1 MSNII
6 PIAQAYA
13 EAPRL
18 TLSHPDPVPLPISL
32 PDVPLFDRSLLPTQ
46 LGPWVEDIA
55 ERLNVPMDFTALPA
69 MVGAAS
75 LIGSKVGVRP
85 QVHTSWTEAANLW
98 GCVTGNPGML
108 KSPAVGEVFAPL
120 RRLDM
125 QADRAYQAELS
136 HFEDSSLVH
145 KMALEEA
152 QKKAR
157 KAVRDGE
164 CELAQSILGE
174 VQSSDPPRAKRY
186 LITDATVE
194 KLGEI
199 CADNPEGVL
208 FFRDELLTLLSDLE
222 AADKAVARGFFLTG
236 WNGQDYYAFDR
247 IGRGTIRIP
256 RVNLSMF
263 GTTQP
268 TRIAN
273 YVRRALSDKNDGMCQ
288 RLQLFA
294 WPDVI
299 PEWQNLDRYPH
310 AEARKD
316 AYACFDSLAQLDA
329 SRADFARD
337 SFDEGDG
344 MPFLRFSPAGVERFV
359 DYRTQLEKSV
369 RSDEM
374 PAGLAD
380 HLSKFRG
387 LIPRLALIIHLASE
401 GIGHITDEAVERAI
415 GWAGYLEGHARRMY
429 GSLSIDNGAVARAI
443 LKRIEKTDL
452 PMTFTERDIYH
463 RHWAKLEKGER
474 LSEGLRLLVEHD
486 WLTAE
491 TKATGGRPTTLFHV
505 NPKVLEGSAIAA

>member
-1 MSNII
+1 MSNVT

-13 EAPRL
+13 AAPQATL
-18 TLSHPDPVPLPISL
+18 THPDPIPLPISL
-32 PDVPLFDRSLLPTQ
+32 PDVPTFDRDLLPSQ

-55 ERLNVPMDFTALPA
+55 ERLNVPLDFAAMPA

-98 GCVTGNPGML
+98 GCIAGNPGML

-136 HFEDSSLVH
+136 HFEDSALVH

-152 QKKAR
+152 QKRAR

-174 VQSSDPPRAKRY
+174 VQSSEPPAAKRY

-199 CADNPEGVL
+199 TADNPEGIM

-222 AADKAVARGFFLTG
+222 APDKAVARGFFLTG

-256 RVNLSMF
+256 RVNLSVF

-268 TRIAN
+268 TRIAS
-273 YVRRALSDKNDGMCQ
+273 YVRRALTDKNDGMCQ

-294 WPDVI
+294 WPDVTS
-299 PEWQNLDRYPH
+299 EWRNLDRHPH
-310 AEARKD
+310 VEARQN
-316 AYACFDSLAQLDA
+316 AYSCFDQLAQLDPGR
-329 SRADFARD
+329 SDFARD
-337 SFDEGDG
+337 PFDDGEG
-344 MPFLRFSPAGVERFV
+344 MPFLRFSPGGVEQFV
-359 DYRTQLEKSV
+359 EYRTNLERAV
-369 RSDEM
+369 RSDEL
-374 PAGLAD
+374 PPGLAD

-387 LIPRLALIIHLASE
+387 LIPRLALILHLTSQGVGHVSE
-401 GIGHITDEAVERAI
+401 QAVACAI
-415 GWAGYLEGHARRMY
+415 KWAGFLEGHARRMY
-429 GSLSIDNGAVARAI
+429 GSLSVDNGEIARAI
-443 LKRIEKTDL
+443 LKRIDKGDIPT
-452 PMTFTERDIYH
+452 TFTERDIYG
-463 RHWAKLEKGER
+463 RHWANLPKGER
-474 LSEGLRLLVEHD
+474 LSQGLKMLTEFD
-486 WLTAE
+486 WLSAE
-491 TKATGGRPTTLFHV
+491 TKATGGRPTTVYQV
-505 NPKVLEGSAIAA
+505 NPKAIGRAAIAA